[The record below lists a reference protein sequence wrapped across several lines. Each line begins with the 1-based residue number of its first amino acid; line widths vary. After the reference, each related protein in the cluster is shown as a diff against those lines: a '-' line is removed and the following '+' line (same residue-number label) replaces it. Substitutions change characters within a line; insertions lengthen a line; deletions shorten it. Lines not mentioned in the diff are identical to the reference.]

1 MYIQKVHIE
10 NIKSINQFEM
20 EFKRP
25 AGWHVLIGDNGSGK
39 STIIRSIA
47 LALAGPEESLG
58 LRADWREWLNRNKET
73 GTISIEVTGNNNDK
87 RKGRGRTPD
96 KVVVTNQL
104 DFKRTNGNV
113 SMKARPLAK
122 GMEDPKKYNW
132 GNYKGWF
139 SVSYGP
145 YRRFGG
151 GNRDWEKVYYA
162 QPKLGAHLSAF
173 GEDVALTEALEWLVK
188 LKYQQLESKDSG
200 LMLDKIIQF
209 VNTPGFLPHNT
220 HLESISSDGVIFKD
234 GHGFSLSVNQLSD
247 GFRSILSLTFELIR
261 QLARVYGDKEVF
273 TQNKDNSLSINLP
286 GIVMIDEIDAHLH
299 PSWQTRIGQWFT
311 RYFPNM
317 QFIVTTHSPLICRAA
332 EKGTIWRLAAP
343 GTNLHSGEIS
353 GLEKQKLI
361 FGNILD
367 AYGTEVFGRSPV
379 RSQKSDEK
387 LQKLGKLNMMAALG
401 TISHEDEKERLIL
414 QQILSTDAPTGK

>member
-10 NIKSINQFEM
+10 NIKSISQFDM
-20 EFKRP
+20 EFKKP

-39 STIIRSIA
+39 SSIIRSIA

-58 LRADWREWLNRNKET
+58 LRADWSEWLNRNKET

-113 SMKARPLAK
+113 TMKARPLAK

-188 LKYQQLESKDSG
+188 LNYQLLESKESG
-200 LMLDKIIQF
+200 LILDKIIRF
-209 VNTPGFLPHNT
+209 INTPGFLPHNT

-234 GHGFSLSVNQLSD
+234 GHGLSLSVNQLSD

>member
-1 MYIQKVHIE
+1 
-10 NIKSINQFEM
+10 
-20 EFKRP
+20 
-25 AGWHVLIGDNGSGK
+25 
-39 STIIRSIA
+39 
-47 LALAGPEESLG
+47 
-58 LRADWREWLNRNKET
+58 
-73 GTISIEVTGNNNDK
+73 
-87 RKGRGRTPD
+87 
-96 KVVVTNQL
+96 
-104 DFKRTNGNV
+104 
-113 SMKARPLAK
+113 
-122 GMEDPKKYNW
+122 
-132 GNYKGWF
+132 
-139 SVSYGP
+139 
-145 YRRFGG
+145 
-151 GNRDWEKVYYA
+151 
-162 QPKLGAHLSAF
+162 
-173 GEDVALTEALEWLVK
+173 
-188 LKYQQLESKDSG
+188 
-200 LMLDKIIQF
+200 MLDKIIQF